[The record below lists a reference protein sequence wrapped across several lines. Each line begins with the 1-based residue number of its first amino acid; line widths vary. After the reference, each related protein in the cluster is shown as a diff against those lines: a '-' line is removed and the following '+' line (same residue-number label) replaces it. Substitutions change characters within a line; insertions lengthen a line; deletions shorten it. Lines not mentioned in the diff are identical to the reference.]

1 MPETSQDIANALYT
15 HLSPADRERALANL
29 NRYFEIVLQ
38 IFLRREGYQQDT
50 HTPHN

>member
-1 MPETSQDIANALYT
+1 MNTSQDMASELYQN
-15 HLSPADRERALANL
+15 LSPADRERALANL

-38 IFLRREGYQQDT
+38 IFLRTEGYQQDT